1 MDILVPV
8 DASDCSERALRFAA
22 EMAERYEGA
31 LHVVHI
37 TDVENEAT
45 EAIIERAEAILEEE
59 GVVGTPKVE
68 IDANLSFQ
76 PGDRIGKDILELVD
90 DRGYD
95 HVVMGHHGA
104 GTVSRTI
111 LGSAAKTVVEA
122 NEVPVTVVP

>member
-1 MDILVPV
+1 MDILVPI

-22 EMAERYEGA
+22 EMAERYEGS
-31 LHVVHI
+31 LHVVHV

-59 GVVGTPKVE
+59 GVADTPEVE
-68 IDANLSFQ
+68 IDAALSFQ
-76 PGDRIGKDILELVD
+76 PADRVGKNILELVA

-104 GTVSRTI
+104 GTVGRAI
-111 LGSAAKTVVEA
+111 LGSAAQTVVQA
-122 NEVPVTVVP
+122 NTVPVTVVP